1 MALIG
6 TVSIPN
12 ETILRSV
19 KVIGNK
25 VYTGGYMEFGYGRD
39 SNGKL
44 KYASLGKIIVNDI
57 LDDEQ
62 FWNISH
68 YDQWVVFQSLDGIYI

>member
-1 MALIG
+1 VATWNL
-6 TVSIPN
+6 
-12 ETILRSV
+12 
-19 KVIGNK
+19 VI
-25 VYTGGYMEFGYGRD
+25 GRD

-68 YDQWVVFQSLDGIYI
+68 YDQWVVFNH